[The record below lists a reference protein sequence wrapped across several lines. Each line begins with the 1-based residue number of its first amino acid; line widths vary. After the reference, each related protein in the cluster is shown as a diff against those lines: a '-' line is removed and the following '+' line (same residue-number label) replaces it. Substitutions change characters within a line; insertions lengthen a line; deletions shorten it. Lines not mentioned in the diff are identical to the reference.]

1 MKFTSNR
8 FCNRHRGLSRRC
20 GGFRTSFHVNWDA
33 PWRSSCS
40 LLAHHSSRH
49 RSVFCT
55 DSFPST
61 TYLPGST
68 FLPARKTPTNSKMSP
83 KSEAPSIQAQEQQH
97 LSVDGHAREV
107 RPSKLPRNLSASTL
121 KKLSKFSV
129 AAATA
134 TSSVKFVP
142 AQVPRKRRLQTLA
155 VATWSV
161 MIVITSCTWIFLW

>member
-1 MKFTSNR
+1 
-8 FCNRHRGLSRRC
+8 
-20 GGFRTSFHVNWDA
+20 
-33 PWRSSCS
+33 
-40 LLAHHSSRH
+40 
-49 RSVFCT
+49 
-55 DSFPST
+55 
-61 TYLPGST
+61 
-68 FLPARKTPTNSKMSP
+68 MSP
-83 KSEAPSIQAQEQQH
+83 KSEAPSIQEQQH
-97 LSVDGHAREV
+97 LSVDGHAREE